1 MIILLYPL
9 AAKGLRLLRN
19 SVNCLAKSM
28 GVSVNYEMI
37 NSHLI

>member
-19 SVNCLAKSM
+19 SVNRLAKSM
-28 GVSVNYEMI
+28 GASVNYEVI
-37 NSHLI
+37 IHTLI